1 MPIQDTDLL
10 LIEDTSG
17 ASKKI
22 EASKL
27 KANLAANTY
36 NNYKLLVNKPDYS
49 SGFVY
54 AQNMQ
59 ASVAPTDY
67 MLVERAGVSYK
78 VNGQQI
84 IDYFPSVPA
93 GAAGPIDDAVDTTI
107 SGAWVP
113 SADYPTGHVIT
124 AAAYGNGTFVAYTS
138 GGGRGFFLSP
148 DAETWTKV
156 TSPYS
161 VNPVKMIFA
170 DNKFVAIATSGE
182 AIYSPDGTNWTQCT
196 GLAPYQYRGITYGN
210 GLFVTVHNNINE
222 RPYYSTDGIA
232 WTRATTNNSGDMYG
246 VAYGDGKFVAVGLS
260 GHVMVSDDGD
270 VWQRLDSLPSANW
283 WCVTYG
289 DGKFVAGASN
299 GNIAYSTD
307 AGASWTVQSSLSSS
321 SQWKDIIYEAGTFL
335 AVSQNKTPNAAYSTN
350 GIDWYDANAPQYA
363 SVIAYGNNR
372 FVVFNERTY
381 PNSYYSLTGTGIESF
396 SSTLTLASDT
406 NLDTFTI
413 GDAIN
418 MVDSDGNVVNYGPQT
433 SALTSVTETDYTN
446 TIVAT
451 SFTNLSDQS
460 FSYGSLS
467 NVFNRA
473 YDSRGFTSN
482 GYGIAPNVSHNSANA
497 YRWHLYT
504 FPSPITVRESFMM
517 DIYDG
522 NYVEGQA
529 SLGFIDSEGNETLTQ
544 LAVEDRIITNFSG
557 DRYVIPNLAPGTVI
571 TAVKYQIDPLGPKAS
586 KRCIDLVYALI
597 HDGLVLTDGIRK
609 LNFAS
614 PNPELSLFKEGS
626 IVNGINT
633 TINTSYDWS
642 TGWRINNTGIGNL
655 TNSFDGDV
663 NTWGMLMDST
673 NVGASKPITAN
684 WDVKESP
691 YTNHRQSQLYVRPGA
706 ELEFKIKTNGLTGE
720 INIYKIT
727 NEYSTST
734 NLLATYDAKPARTET
749 IIYTQ
754 PEGYWLLGISGS
766 RGSSTSGRA
775 TIELAYV
782 KIDGVMLVDGTNRAS
797 AEVQK
802 VDLADNCMYVN
813 NGDFS
818 PPNTVSAEGLSG
830 TGNFNGYSGNIVNV
844 ANSNQE
850 WVADPNHFIK
860 SASTRTGLAILRT
873 KAIAQAQA
881 WSANTNYES
890 EQLVKH
896 NGRYWLALS
905 ASYANSPDETD
916 TSDWFDLGLES

>member
-59 ASVAPTDY
+59 ASVTPADY
-67 MLVERAGVSYK
+67 MLIERAGVSYK
-78 VNGQQI
+78 VTGQQI

-93 GAAGPIDDAVDTTI
+93 GAAGPITDVENTTVD
-107 SGAWVP
+107 GAWTFTQP
-113 SADYPTGHVIT
+113 
-124 AAAYGNGTFVAYTS
+124 AAGVRWEGVAYGLGLFVAVSRDLGQIWTS
-138 GGGRGFFLSP
+138 S
-148 DAETWTKV
+148 DNAETWTKRYELANAEWKSI
-156 TSPYS
+156 TFG
-161 VNPVKMIFA
+161 NGR
-170 DNKFVAIATSGE
+170 FVAVSDGPSTVK
-182 AIYSPDGTNWTQCT
+182 AIYSDDGIAWIEADDQLNHPWQSV
-196 GLAPYQYRGITYGN
+196 AYGDDRYVAVGHSN
-210 GLFVTVHNNINE
+210 G
-222 RPYYSTDGIA
+222 RSMYSTDGKSWTIGYMDA
-232 WTRATTNNSGDMYG
+232 EYWTRVVYGGDKFCAVNNTN
-246 VAYGDGKFVAVGLS
+246 GK
-260 GHVMVSDDGD
+260 
-270 VWQRLDSLPSANW
+270 
-283 WCVTYG
+283 Y
-289 DGKFVAGASN
+289 
-299 GNIAYSTD
+299 IAYSTD
-307 AGASWTVQSSLSSS
+307 GASWTNARHDPAEAYKWVSLAYGNGEFIANTEGTNTKIMRSTNGTDWALDDMGTSLSGRSG
-321 SQWKDIIYEAGTFL
+321 AFGGGTFVF
-335 AVSQNKTPNAAYSTN
+335 AYGSKVVYSTN
-350 GIDWYDANAPQYA
+350 AAATTWAETIIESGSYKD
-363 SVIAYGNNR
+363 IAYGNGY
-372 FVVFNERTY
+372 FVAVDNGSSTCYISR
-381 PNSYYSLTGTGIESF
+381 SYGGTGGVALDSQ
-396 SSTLTLASDT
+396 LTLASDT
-406 NLDTFTI
+406 NLELFTV
-413 GDAIN
+413 GDKIN

-451 SFTNLSDQS
+451 SFTYLSDQD

-482 GYGIAPNVSHNSANA
+482 GYGIAPNVSHPSANP

-504 FPSPITVRESFMM
+504 FPSPITVQESFMM

-529 SLGFIDSEGNETLTQ
+529 SLGFIDSEGNETLTN

-557 DRYVIPNLAPGTVI
+557 YRYAIPGLAPGTVI
-571 TAVKYQIDPLGPKAS
+571 TAVKYRIDPLGPKSS

-597 HDGLVLTDGIRK
+597 HDGLVLTDGIKK

-614 PNPELSLFKEGS
+614 PNPDLSLFKEGT

-642 TGWRINNTGIGNL
+642 TGWRISSTGIGNL

-673 NVGASKPITAN
+673 NVGAGKPITGY

-691 YTNHRQSQLYVRPGA
+691 YINNRRSQIYVRPGA
-706 ELEFKIKTNGLTGE
+706 EIEFKIKTNGLTGE
-720 INIYKIT
+720 IKIFEIT
-727 NEYSTST
+727 GEYESST

-754 PEGYWLLGISGS
+754 PEGYWLQGISGN
-766 RGSSTSGRA
+766 RGSNTSGRA
-775 TIELAYV
+775 TIELAYM
-782 KIDGVMLVDGTNRAS
+782 KIDGVMLVDGTDRAT
-797 AEVQK
+797 AEVQT

-818 PPNTVSAEGLSG
+818 PPNTVSAEGVSG
-830 TGNFNGYSGNIVNV
+830 TGNFNGYSGNIVDV
-844 ANSNQE
+844 INSNQE

-860 SASTRTGLAILRT
+860 PASTRTGLAILRT
-873 KAIAQAQA
+873 KAVAAATEIAQSVSEIPEGSFAIVK
-881 WSANTNYES
+881 NNYWF
-890 EQLVKH
+890 
-896 NGRYWLALS
+896 R
-905 ASYANSPDETD
+905 DED
-916 TSDWFDLGLES
+916 NLIDLGPTNLPTK